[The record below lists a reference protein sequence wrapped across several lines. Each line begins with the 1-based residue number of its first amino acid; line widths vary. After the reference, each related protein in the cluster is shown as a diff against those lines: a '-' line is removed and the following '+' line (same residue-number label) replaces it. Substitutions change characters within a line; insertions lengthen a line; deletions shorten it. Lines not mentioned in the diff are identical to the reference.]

1 MLIKVAGIAISGVIG
16 AAFLR
21 KMNPEI
27 SLGINIITSV
37 MIACVTVVYMSQ
49 FQGFI
54 DNMKLHLSENAVYV
68 KMLLKMIGITY
79 VCEFCADI
87 CKDAGYQ
94 TMSGQVYLFGKCLIL
109 FSGFPILEILMDMIE
124 DFGL

>member
-1 MLIKVAGIAISGVIG
+1 MLVKVAGIAMSGVIG

-27 SLGINIITSV
+27 ALGINIITSV
-37 MIACVTVVYMSQ
+37 MIACITIAYLGQYKEFVNNLKVYL
-49 FQGFI
+49 G
-54 DNMKLHLSENAVYV
+54 ENATYI

-94 TMSGQVYLFGKCLIL
+94 TMAGQVYIFGKCLVL
-109 FSGFPILEILMDMIE
+109 FSGIPILEILMNMIE
-124 DFGL
+124 DFGG

>member
-1 MLIKVAGIAISGVIG
+1 MLIKVAGITITGVIS
-16 AAFLR
+16 AAFLK

-27 SLGINIITSV
+27 ALGINVIASV
-37 MIACVTVVYMSQ
+37 MIACITVSYLNQYKDFMDTLKTYL
-49 FQGFI
+49 G
-54 DNMKLHLSENAVYV
+54 ENSYYI

-94 TMSGQVYLFGKCLIL
+94 TMSGQVYTFGKCLVL
-109 FSGFPILEILMDMIE
+109 FSGIPILKVLMEMIIN
-124 DFGL
+124 FGM